1 MTKYNLQ
8 NKEFISLTSPNS
20 HFNSEVLRPSIQGR
34 IMEEGP
40 LRGGLL
46 LTASLILLSYIIKEH
61 RPSTDLGP

>member
-8 NKEFISLTSPNS
+8 NKEFISFTSPKS
-20 HFNSEVLRPSIQGR
+20 HFNSEVLSPSIQGS

-40 LRGGLL
+40 LHGGLL
-46 LTASLILLSYIIKEH
+46 LTAFLILLSYIIKEH